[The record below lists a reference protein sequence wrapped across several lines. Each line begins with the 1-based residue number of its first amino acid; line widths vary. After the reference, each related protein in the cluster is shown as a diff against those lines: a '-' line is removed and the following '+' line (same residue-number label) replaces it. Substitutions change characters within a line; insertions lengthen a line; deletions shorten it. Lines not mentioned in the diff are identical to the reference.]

1 MNLKGKTAIVTG
13 GAMGIGLATSK
24 RLINEGCTVTIW
36 DMNETE
42 MGKAKAEL
50 ENLGGNVFTY
60 KCDVTDKARV
70 LQLVEQ
76 AKIDM
81 NQIDILINNAGYVK
95 GGDFLD
101 HPVESWERTIDVN
114 LNALIYSIHA
124 VLPQM
129 YERNSGHIVNI
140 SSAAGILGVAG
151 ISVYAATKWAVW
163 GLTESMRFEAWNR
176 GKKGVKWTS
185 IHPSY
190 LAQGLFEGAKLNF
203 LGNLIVPLVKNHDV
217 IAKAIVNNALKKG
230 KYVVR
235 RPRSLRLSIIL
246 RGILPDYVFQKMLV
260 MMGVHTSM
268 HGFKGREVK

>member
-24 RLINEGCTVTIW
+24 RLVNEGCTVTIW
-36 DMNETE
+36 DMNEVE
-42 MGKAKAEL
+42 MTKAKTEL

-60 KCDVTDKARV
+60 KCDVTDRARV
-70 LQLVEQ
+70 AVLAEQ
-76 AKIDM
+76 AKADM
-81 NQIDILINNAGYVK
+81 NHVDILINNAGYVK
-95 GGDFLD
+95 GGDFLEQ
-101 HPVESWERTIDVN
+101 PVEAWRRTIDVN
-114 LNALIYSIHA
+114 LNAVISATHA

-140 SSAAGILGVAG
+140 SSAAGIICVGGL
-151 ISVYAATKWAVW
+151 SVYSATKWAVW
-163 GLTESMRFEAWNR
+163 GMTESLRFETWSR
-176 GKKGVKWTS
+176 GKKGIKWTS

-203 LGNLIVPLVKNHDV
+203 LGNLIVPLVKSHDV
-217 IAKAIVNNALKKG
+217 IAKAIVNDALKKG

-246 RGILPDYVFQKMLV
+246 RGILPDLLFQKMLV

-268 HGFKGREVK
+268 HNFKGRDMK

>member
-24 RLINEGCTVTIW
+24 RLVNEGCIVTIW
-36 DMNETE
+36 DMNEVE
-42 MGKAKAEL
+42 MAKAKTEL
-50 ENLGGNVFTY
+50 ENLGGKIFTY
-60 KCDVTDKARV
+60 QCDVTDKTRV
-70 LQLVEQ
+70 AQLAEQ
-76 AKIDM
+76 ARIDM
-81 NQIDILINNAGYVK
+81 NHVDILINNAGYVK

-101 HPVESWERTIDVN
+101 QHVENWERTIDVN
-114 LNALIYSIHA
+114 LNAVIFATHA

-140 SSAAGILGVAG
+140 SSAAGIIGVG
-151 ISVYAATKWAVW
+151 GLSVYAASKWAIW
-163 GLTESMRFEAWNR
+163 GLTESLRFETWSH
-176 GKKGVKWTS
+176 GKKGIKWIS

-217 IAKAIVNNALKKG
+217 IAKAIVNDALKRG
-230 KYVVR
+230 KLVVR

-246 RGILPDYVFQKMLV
+246 RGILPDFLFQKMLV

>member
-24 RLINEGCTVTIW
+24 RLVKEGCIVTIW
-36 DMNETE
+36 DVNEVE
-42 MGKAKAEL
+42 MTKAKTEL
-50 ENLGGNVFTY
+50 ENLGGRVFTY

-70 LQLVEQ
+70 FQLVEQ
-76 AKIDM
+76 AKTDM
-81 NQIDILINNAGYVK
+81 DHIDILINNAGYVK

-101 HPVESWERTIDVN
+101 QSLESWQRTIDVN
-114 LNALIYSIHA
+114 LNAVIYATHA

-140 SSAAGILGVAG
+140 SSAAGIIGVG
-151 ISVYAATKWAVW
+151 GLSVYAATKWAVW
-163 GLTESMRFEAWNR
+163 GLTESLRFETWSL
-176 GKKGVKWTS
+176 GKKGIKWTS

-203 LGNLIVPLVKNHDV
+203 LGNLIVPLVKSHDV
-217 IAKAIVNNALKKG
+217 VAKAIVNDALKKG

-246 RGILPDYVFQKMLV
+246 RGILPDFLFQKMLV

-268 HGFKGREVK
+268 HGFKGREEK

>member
-24 RLINEGCTVTIW
+24 RLVNEGCIVTIW
-36 DMNETE
+36 DMNEVE
-42 MGKAKAEL
+42 MAKAKTEL
-50 ENLGGNVFTY
+50 ENLGGKIFTY
-60 KCDVTDKARV
+60 QCDVTNQTRV
-70 LQLVEQ
+70 AQLAEQ
-76 AKIDM
+76 ARIDM
-81 NQIDILINNAGYVK
+81 NHVDILINNAGYVK

-101 HPVESWERTIDVN
+101 QPVENWERTIDVN
-114 LNALIYSIHA
+114 LNAVIFATHA

-140 SSAAGILGVAG
+140 SSAAGIIGVG
-151 ISVYAATKWAVW
+151 GLSVYAASKWAIW
-163 GLTESMRFEAWNR
+163 GLTESLRFETWSH
-176 GKKGVKWTS
+176 GKKGIKWTS

-190 LAQGLFEGAKLNF
+190 LTQGLFEGAKLNF

-217 IAKAIVNNALKKG
+217 IAKAIVNDALKKG
-230 KYVVR
+230 KLVVR

-246 RGILPDYVFQKMLV
+246 RGILSDFLFQKMLV